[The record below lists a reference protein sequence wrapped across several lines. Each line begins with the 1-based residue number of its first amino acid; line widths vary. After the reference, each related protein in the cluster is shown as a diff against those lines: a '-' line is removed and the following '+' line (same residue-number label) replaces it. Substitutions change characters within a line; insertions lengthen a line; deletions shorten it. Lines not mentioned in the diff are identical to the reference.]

1 MTNKGFNVQDIF
13 GPKDVSISTPTFFEN
28 RMFGK
33 SVIRDRKVSSK
44 RVHIDR
50 ILHAILGKP

>member
-13 GPKDVSISTPTFFEN
+13 APKDVSISTPTFFEN

-50 ILHAILGKP
+50 ILHAI